1 MNSAFRYGLM
11 ASGHGSEASV
21 LVRKKNSPSQMWG
34 QASPEAHKKG
44 PDRWSSDELRHH
56 GFALN
61 NWFCANL
68 IVFVSAG
75 MISSP
80 TPRVQGGMADTAAE
94 FQVAQF
100 GGHMFLARRR
110 ARAQVAAGNSDG

>member
-1 MNSAFRYGLM
+1 
-11 ASGHGSEASV
+11 
-21 LVRKKNSPSQMWG
+21 MWG

-94 FQVAQF
+94 FQVAQLGDTRF
-100 GGHMFLARRR
+100 WRDGERGHKWQPGTAMADEAYSAPLQRSITPP
-110 ARAQVAAGNSDG
+110 AGPTQCSAYTL